1 MITGIDHTGLVVRD
15 IEKQLAFY
23 RDVLGLVVDYD
34 KEVRA
39 PSAGDHTGISN
50 VHRRLIFLK
59 SVSGEPMFELI
70 EYISPKSPAGKA
82 LEHHQVNSF
91 HLCFDVEN
99 LEGIYDDLAEKGVR
113 FLTPPKLINR
123 PEGDRVCLAYA
134 QDPEGNWIEFKEML
148 GSQ

>member
-1 MITGIDHTGLVVRD
+1 MITGIDHIGLVVGD
-15 IEKQLAFY
+15 IEKQLVFY

-39 PSAGDHTGISN
+39 PSGGDHTGISN

-70 EYISPKSPAGKA
+70 EYISPESPPGKV
-82 LEHHQVNSF
+82 LNHHQVNSL

-99 LEGIYDDLAEKGVR
+99 LEGIYDDLAANG
-113 FLTPPKLINR
+113 
-123 PEGDRVCLAYA
+123 CLLYTSPSPR
-134 QDPEGNWIEFKEML
+134 D
-148 GSQ
+148 